1 MRKLKFCLIAFILLV
16 FSSLVMG
23 SITNSRYFASVKI
36 TGLANIGYTIFE
48 LSEYQNTD
56 VEGYDGNTQTLT
68 IAPRGEKILKYKITN
83 KENDHYN
90 QMNLSY
96 HLRIVD
102 LESDSEITFQTS
114 VNGSEYVPGAV
125 KGIAWDGK
133 SEDESI
139 FTIIVGCGN
148 NIFEQ
153 KNLRYQVV
161 AEATSENGKVIVR
174 RVINLNIRVFD
185 TYNIEYELY
194 NNGMNPE
201 EQLTSFNL
209 GDTVILKDPTSNTHD
224 FMGWYDNE
232 EYTGN
237 PITSFSGKNENQKF
251 FAKWQE
257 KDMHI
262 LKVTVNEEDAKV
274 TYSSSQTGTS
284 ETTGGF
290 EARFVEGDTVIVT
303 VSKENY
309 ETVTKQYIIGTEDII
324 DEIEIRQTYN
334 LNLIAKAL
342 EYNLESDATII
353 YNINQPASIST
364 EAKSENGN
372 VSGLLSKVLPVGTS
386 ISVTISKSGNY
397 ETIQKTY
404 TISSNDINE
413 TLKIRR
419 KYSINISTKKLE
431 SGVKK
436 DASYTYT
443 VVQPKSAEDMNTKIT
458 SNGSG
463 SASFSGTYPFNT
475 EITVTVSESG
485 YETISKTYNITTS
498 DISDEII
505 IEKKY
510 TFTFSVLKN
519 NENVNTNIKFKYTVN
534 RRNKDNYRRK
544 ICFAIF
550 YSNRGNTD
558 RLVCFSRLLHISVWN
573 IYCNIK

>member
-1 MRKLKFCLIAFILLV
+1 MKKLKFYLILFIILIL
-16 FSSLVMG
+16 SSFVMG
-23 SITNSRYFASVKI
+23 SITNSRYFSSIKM

-48 LSEYQNTD
+48 LNEYQNTD
-56 VEGYDGNTQTLT
+56 VEGYDEDTQTLT
-68 IAPRGEKILKYKITN
+68 IAPRSEKTLKYKITN
-83 KENDHYN
+83 KENDYYN

-114 VNGSEYVPGAV
+114 VNGSEYVPGEV

-139 FTIIVGCGN
+139 FTIIVECGN

-194 NNGMNPE
+194 NNGTNAEGQP
-201 EQLTSFNL
+201 TSFNL
-209 GDTVILKDPTSNTHD
+209 GDTVILKDPTSDTHD
-224 FMGWYDNE
+224 FLGWYNNE
-232 EYTGN
+232 EYTGEA
-237 PITSFSGKNENQKF
+237 ITSFSGKNENQKF

-290 EARFVEGDTVIVT
+290 ESRFYRGDIVT
-303 VSKENY
+303 VTISKENY
-309 ETVTKQYIIGTEDII
+309 ETVTKQYIIGTEDIT
-324 DEIEIRQTYN
+324 DEIEIRRTYN
-334 LNLIAKAL
+334 VNLIAKAL
-342 EYNLESDATII
+342 EYNSESDATIT
-353 YNINQPASIST
+353 YNLSQPASLST
-364 EAKSENGN
+364 EAKAESGE
-372 VSGLLSKVLPVGTS
+372 VSGTFSKVVPVGTS
-386 ISVTISKSGNY
+386 ISVTISKSENY

-404 TISSNDINE
+404 TISNNDINE

-419 KYSINISTKKLE
+419 KYNINISTKKMD
-431 SGVKK
+431 SSVKK
-436 DASYTYT
+436 DANYTYT

-458 SNGSG
+458 STGSG

-475 EITVTVSESG
+475 EITIKVSESG
-485 YETISKTYNITTS
+485 YETITKTYKLTTS
-498 DISDEII
+498 DISDEIVI
-505 IEKKY
+505 KKEY
-510 TFTFSVLKN
+510 KFKFMVYK
-519 NENVNTNIKFKYTVN
+519 NENVNEDVKFEYTIN
-534 RRNKDNYRRK
+534 RRRQKNSY
-544 ICFAIF
+544 
-550 YSNRGNTD
+550 G
-558 RLVCFSRLLHISVWN
+558 W
-573 IYCNIK
+573 